1 MLGKQLKLLRE
12 TAGKSQLEVCSAL
25 NIEQSTLANYENDKR
40 IPKLE
45 ILIKLAEY
53 YKVSVDCI
61 LGLEKIGSSRDCYD
75 YFYEDG
81 LANWNIRKKCEELG
95 NTGFFTA
102 ENLNGQVSGQKN
114 IQVVYDLDTDKG
126 FGGFDWHIRAEGKT
140 AVIKPVSWIRKAKA
154 VSEMVKGATDG

>member
-1 MLGKQLKLLRE
+1 MEGIKKNGKPV
-12 TAGKSQLEVCSAL
+12 EVA
-25 NIEQSTLANYENDKR
+25 
-40 IPKLE
+40 
-45 ILIKLAEY
+45 
-53 YKVSVDCI
+53 
-61 LGLEKIGSSRDCYD
+61 
-75 YFYEDG
+75 
-81 LANWNIRKKCEELG
+81 RKKCEELG

>member
-1 MLGKQLKLLRE
+1 MKKIKKGSMTIEAACLMFLVLLVIMSCVYLFFFVHNRAWLTAAAYEAAIDGSMEGIKKNGKPV
-12 TAGKSQLEVCSAL
+12 EVA
-25 NIEQSTLANYENDKR
+25 
-40 IPKLE
+40 
-45 ILIKLAEY
+45 
-53 YKVSVDCI
+53 
-61 LGLEKIGSSRDCYD
+61 
-75 YFYEDG
+75 
-81 LANWNIRKKCEELG
+81 RKKCEELG

-126 FGGFDWHIRAEGKT
+126 FGGFDWHIRAKGKT